1 MEEHLCQWFCH
12 LYSLECKTVLEA
24 ILHIYMLLFMV
35 EGLKFNLN
43 PNIPENAFEAVLD
56 YNGCL
61 EAILYV
67 NMLLRMVEDPKLVFN
82 SNYT

>member
-1 MEEHLCQWFCH
+1 
-12 LYSLECKTVLEA
+12 
-24 ILHIYMLLFMV
+24 MLLFIV

-61 EAILYV
+61 EAILYI
-67 NMLLRMVEDPKLVFN
+67 NMLLGMVDGPKIVFN
-82 SNYT
+82 SNYTRKCF